1 MRWALRICAVWFTV
15 SIMIKQLQE
24 FHTVPLKTKPWLQY
38 NVYLSTVEDEK
49 FVGSQLTLNAQLME

>member
-1 MRWALRICAVWFTV
+1 
-15 SIMIKQLQE
+15 MIKQLQE